1 MPDRQRK
8 GRFLNPL
15 MVDFCGMKNAIAL
28 QVSLRETTVG
38 QKWPSLFNVNP
49 RGNVSSDCCP
59 DWLRIGP

>member
-38 QKWPSLFNVNP
+38 QKWPSLFNV
-49 RGNVSSDCCP
+49 
-59 DWLRIGP
+59 